1 MCTMGENSSD
11 GADRLRKTVGMYGQD
26 LHTSCSCRE
35 EKDFRSVRSAVSL
48 EKETHVHVGSYEL
61 DLAVAAEI
69 HLGVSVVVVA
79 VAVGRFVGVG
89 VGRWFVID
97 NPRLDQFYFISVPIW
112 LFNGCC
118 LFPRPLA
125 LSTHSTKERVGQS
138 QGIALLSFRDRMSRN
153 GIDLTSLFAHKYILQ
168 GFSVNYP

>member
-79 VAVGRFVGVG
+79 VGRFVGVG

-118 LFPRPLA
+118 LFPRPL
-125 LSTHSTKERVGQS
+125 STHLNQGARGSN

>member
-112 LFNGCC
+112 LPIQRV
-118 LFPRPLA
+118 LPFPSP
-125 LSTHSTKERVGQS
+125 SSS
-138 QGIALLSFRDRMSRN
+138 QHTLNQGARGSKPRDRSAIFQRQN
-153 GIDLTSLFAHKYILQ
+153 VKKWDRSDFAVR
-168 GFSVNYP
+168 S

>member
-1 MCTMGENSSD
+1 MRTARTAQTDLERRSGCTVRTYTHPVVVE
-11 GADRLRKTVGMYGQD
+11 GAK
-26 LHTSCSCRE
+26 SRE

-79 VAVGRFVGVG
+79 VGRFVGVG

-112 LFNGCC
+112 LGIQRV
-118 LFPRPLA
+118 LPFPSP
-125 LSTHSTKERVGQS
+125 S
-138 QGIALLSFRDRMSRN
+138 QHTPQPRSAWVKPRDRSAIFQRQN
-153 GIDLTSLFAHKYILQ
+153 VKKWDRSDFAVR
-168 GFSVNYP
+168 S